1 MTEYNSTLPQIASKL
16 TIKLNKCFSRNKN
29 RSLKTFARAG
39 FIEGLLTATEH
50 VDGRKLERKWTLS
63 GLF

>member
-50 VDGRKLERKWTLS
+50 VDGRK
-63 GLF
+63 